1 MGPNLTVSSDG
12 RKRGRGRP
20 PRGASHNL
28 RERLIEAAHA
38 TVVAHGAA
46 RLSLRQLAAELEVSP
61 SAYLHHFAGPEEIIG
76 EVACRGFEELVEAL
90 QAGVGERSGAA
101 AVMAAAEAY
110 VGFGVSRG
118 RLYRTMFSRLFAR
131 GLAEAQREVER
142 GEDAAGVA
150 EAAPDLTPTRRSTA
164 RLEELFHTSAFR
176 TDVTGA
182 VARRPKPPPPE
193 SPFDEPPPPDTP
205 RNETRRDRRSDF
217 FHRLYAIKD
226 RAWRLL
232 VTPFIEISD
241 RPRDA
246 GLAFAALLHGLVG
259 EFIDEGLFADA
270 ELGLYAMT
278 PERAAI
284 IRRSVDLFLNGAAP
298 GGPVEGG

>member
-1 MGPNLTVSSDG
+1 MLA
-12 RKRGRGRP
+12 
-20 PRGASHNL
+20 RGA
-28 RERLIEAAHA
+28 A
-38 TVVAHGAA
+38 G
-46 RLSLRQLAAELEVSP
+46 LSLRQLAAGLEVSP
-61 SAYLHHFAGPEEIIG
+61 SAYLHHFSGPEEIIG

-90 QAGVGERSGAA
+90 RAGVGERSGVA

-142 GEDAAGVA
+142 GEAAGFA

-164 RLEELFHTSAFR
+164 RLEELFHSSAFR
-176 TDVTGA
+176 ADGPGG
-182 VARRPKPPPPE
+182 VARRPKQPPPE
-193 SPFDEPPPPDTP
+193 SAFDEAPPPDTP
-205 RNETRRDRRSDF
+205 RNETRRERRGDLF
-217 FHRLYAIKD
+217 VRLYAIKD
-226 RAWRLL
+226 RAWTIL
-232 VTPFIEISD
+232 VTPFVELSEE
-241 RPRDA
+241 PRDA

-278 PERAAI
+278 PERAQI
-284 IRRSVDLFLNGAAP
+284 VRRSVGLFLNGAAARSPP
-298 GGPVEGG
+298 GQ

>member
-1 MGPNLTVSSDG
+1 
-12 RKRGRGRP
+12 
-20 PRGASHNL
+20 
-28 RERLIEAAHA
+28 LIEAAHA
-38 TVVAHGAA
+38 AVLARGAA
-46 RLSLRQLAAELEVSP
+46 GFSLRQLAADLEVSP

-90 QAGVGERSGAA
+90 QVGVGERSGAA

-118 RLYRTMFSRLFAR
+118 RLYRAMFSRLFAR

-142 GEDAAGVA
+142 GEAAAGFA

-176 TDVTGA
+176 ADGPSALVQ
-182 VARRPKPPPPE
+182 RPKPPPPE

-205 RNETRRDRRSDF
+205 RNETRRERRGDLF
-217 FHRLYAIKD
+217 VRLYAIKD
-226 RAWRLL
+226 RAWTIL
-232 VTPFIEISD
+232 VTPFVELSD
-241 RPRDA
+241 EPRDA

-278 PERAAI
+278 PERSQI
-284 IRRSVDLFLNGAAP
+284 VRRSVGLFLNGAAARSP
-298 GGPVEGG
+298 PRQ